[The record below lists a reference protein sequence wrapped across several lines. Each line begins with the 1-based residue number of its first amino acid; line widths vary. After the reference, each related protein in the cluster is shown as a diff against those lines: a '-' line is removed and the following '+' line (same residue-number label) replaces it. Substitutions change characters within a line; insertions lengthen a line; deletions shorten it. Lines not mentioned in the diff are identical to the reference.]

1 MDKGAVY
8 IQLVGWILYGDV
20 EEGTVFLGGFFV
32 SWILLGLLRVLAVI
46 RPSGIVAYS
55 RTQGR
60 SGGNNELRPNAYYVC
75 PTRTHWNGCQP
86 LGTFYKY
93 V

>member
-8 IQLVGWILYGDV
+8 IQLVGWILNGDV

-46 RPSGIVAYS
+46 RPSGIV
-55 RTQGR
+55 
-60 SGGNNELRPNAYYVC
+60 
-75 PTRTHWNGCQP
+75 
-86 LGTFYKY
+86 
-93 V
+93 